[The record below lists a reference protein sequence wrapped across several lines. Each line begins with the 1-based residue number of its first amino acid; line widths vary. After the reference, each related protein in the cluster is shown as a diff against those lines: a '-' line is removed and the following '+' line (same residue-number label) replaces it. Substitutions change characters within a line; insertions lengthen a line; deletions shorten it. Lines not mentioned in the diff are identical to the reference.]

1 MSANRDLEDRFLWVV
16 RAMVVVGALALAA
29 GLLMHLA
36 WSDKTVASAYLRAGL
51 VLLMATPALRIV
63 IAVAERLRRR
73 DFQFVLVT
81 AVVVLEL
88 SLTMWY
94 ATTRV

>member
-1 MSANRDLEDRFLWVV
+1 MSASRDLEDRFLWVV

-29 GLLMHLA
+29 GLLMHLV
-36 WSDKTVASAYLRAGL
+36 WPDTTVASAYLRAGL

-73 DFQFVLVT
+73 DRQFVLVT

-88 SLTMWY
+88 SLTLWY